1 MKKNFEIEHLRAIS
15 IIFVICYHIG
25 LDIYKIKL
33 SNVGFVGVDIFIV
46 ISGFVITKSL
56 TDNNLSFLKFFE
68 NRLRRLYPAL
78 IFLSIVVIIFSYFYL
93 LPHHFY
99 RLGQSIIASNFF
111 LVNNL
116 FWYQSD
122 YWDFEIFT
130 KPLLHTWSLSLEF
143 QFYLLI
149 FFIFSILKKN
159 KFIFL
164 ICVLLIS
171 LCFIFFK
178 DFLNIELNNKSL
190 SLSNYFLLF
199 PRLWEFISGSL
210 LFLYLNSSKKE
221 ISNKILSN
229 LKYFGFILIF
239 VSLFLIKNPIDFPN
253 IYSIVPVIGTLLII
267 FSSHQ
272 NLNNSIKGNK
282 FLIHL
287 GKISYSL
294 YLWHFPIFIFFLYNS
309 NFQLFF
315 YQKVF
320 IIVITYFI
328 SIFSYY
334 LIEKPFLSKDFI
346 KTKFFFVFFFFMNLV
361 LILLSLNI
369 INSNLKS
376 HYNDKY
382 QNIKKN
388 FLYYRVS
395 QNDKPIE
402 VLKNQFTLSNKKKF
416 LICGDSHGAD
426 LAKILQNNMKIL
438 NIYEIEFLSFGE
450 CLDNKKNQKISESN
464 YVLSS
469 IQIEG
474 KNYNTF
480 EDIFNLYKIVTSHY
494 YKEFLIVGASPE
506 FSTDYD
512 LLLNYIALNNLTEE
526 ETIKNITLVNEYFFK
541 NLKRNVLK
549 INNKLKTLSKEL
561 DVKFLDKFEYT
572 CSFKYNFC
580 YGLSED
586 NKMIFYDYSHL
597 TNDGIRYFGKIIS
610 QINWLSF

>member
-78 IFLSIVVIIFSYFYL
+78 IFLTIVVIIFSYFYL

-111 LVNNL
+111 LANNL

-149 FFIFSILKKN
+149 FFIFSILKNN

-178 DFLNIELNNKSL
+178 DFLNIELNIKSL

-239 VSLFLIKNPIDFPN
+239 VSLFLIKNPIEFPN
-253 IYSIVPVIGTLLII
+253 IYFFVPVIGTLLII

-282 FLIHL
+282 FLTHL

-309 NFQLFF
+309 NFQLFL

-328 SIFSYY
+328 SIFSYH
-334 LIEKPFLSKDFI
+334 LIEKPFLSKDII
-346 KTKFFFVFFFFMNLV
+346 KSKFFFVFFFFINLG

-369 INSNLKS
+369 INGNLKS

-388 FLYYRVS
+388 FLFYRVS

-402 VLKNQFTLSNKKKF
+402 VLKNQFTLSNKKKI
-416 LICGDSHGAD
+416 LICGDSHGSD
-426 LAKILQNNMKIL
+426 LTKILQNNIKIL
-438 NIYEIEFLSFGE
+438 NIYEIEFLAFGI
-450 CLDNKKNQKISESN
+450 CLDNKINQKISESN

-480 EDIFNLYKIVTSHY
+480 EDIINLYKIVTSHY

-506 FSTDYD
+506 FSTDND

-526 ETIKNITLVNEYFFK
+526 ETINNKTLVNEYFFK
-541 NLKRNVLK
+541 NLKRKVLK
-549 INNKLKTLSKEL
+549 INNKLKSLSKEL

-572 CSFKYNFC
+572 CLFEYNFC